1 MDPQFFDRINALQN
15 FQNQQANRAN
25 LQQLQA
31 NQAELAALRE
41 QLAEEANKPQCPH
54 CGGPSEKGFDR
65 CKNCG
70 QEVIWCGHFVGKPS
84 DRSKLNMAMQQYELG
99 IKRQQKLEMARQQ
112 AAKLK
117 EKKEWEAEHP
127 GHKFA
132 DRAKVEAAADKVSE
146 GCVRGCGIIILLA
159 ALAFIGWFIFFAES
173 EAERNQRLFG
183 RPTAIDPE
191 ALEELRQFNERER
204 VRRESY

>member
-1 MDPQFFDRINALQN
+1 M
-15 FQNQQANRAN
+15 
-25 LQQLQA
+25 QA
-31 NQAELAALRE
+31 NQAELAALRK

-99 IKRQQKLEMARQQ
+99 IKRQRDLEIARQQ

-127 GHKFA
+127 GHKFE
-132 DRAKVEAAADKVSE
+132 DRVAVEAASDKAMQ
-146 GCVRGCGIIILLA
+146 GCLNVFGIILLIA
-159 ALAFIGWFIFFAES
+159 ALVYIFRSMQATGFFDK
-173 EAERNQRLFG
+173 L
-183 RPTAIDPE
+183 
-191 ALEELRQFNERER
+191 
-204 VRRESY
+204 